1 MSAERRVK
9 VPRLAAAEDSAR
21 FVPYGPAPTY
31 GNDWRSVG
39 FTQVLSVTGG
49 YLKKPMLIESMEVE
63 DEMFVKL
70 EKNADWFLKMVG
82 GPKLQKGGLQ
92 RTRAIETLRAKSGC
106 GGPVPQAKT
115 MDAGDDDPMNALDE
129 CIYEGDASCA
139 LKKKKPYYRPKRIKE
154 KVVSVQMPTRALGRC
169 DGETKSVR
177 VLPRSKNSLWM
188 HLGDLPW
195 LVCYVADELSRDG
208 VPDQPEPENSAAA
221 VGNCSV
227 AGLSIRWDFSS
238 NDGWEAIWVDG
249 PFKGGVVKS
258 SVSALT
264 PAKWIKV
271 DGANKYGVDL
281 PEASLKDRKNAVWA
295 LLEMHCDEML
305 RSKACA

>member
-1 MSAERRVK
+1 MSAERQVK
-9 VPRLAAAEDSAR
+9 APRLAAAEDSAR

-92 RTRAIETLRAKSGC
+92 RTRAIETLREKSG
-106 GGPVPQAKT
+106 
-115 MDAGDDDPMNALDE
+115 
-129 CIYEGDASCA
+129 CA

-249 PFKGGVVKS
+249 PFKGDVVKS